1 MPSPVIVGPLPS
13 PQIRVPYH
21 SPWEKTSKK
30 RFSHR
35 LESRVCRMRGKPA
48 SFGEEEAATG
58 VCLQAWRNELA
69 STTGDLQICSEDR
82 NSGPGPSS
90 QAGPSISHP
99 ICEPC
104 KDIPRL
110 QRHCPWRSMLR
121 QRVRHVWAPYWGQ
134 LHYCLS
140 CEFWSLGLVSRGA
153 HRMFSPQD
161 PRMFQTNLGSLA
173 VARPHIMLYL
183 LLTVK
188 ILLEL

>member
-121 QRVRHVWAPYWGQ
+121 QRVRHVWAP
-134 LHYCLS
+134 L
-140 CEFWSLGLVSRGA
+140 LGSAPLLPFMRILVPRPGIERGA
-153 HRMFSPQD
+153 HRVFSPQD
-161 PRMFQTNLGSLA
+161 PRM
-173 VARPHIMLYL
+173 
-183 LLTVK
+183 LT
-188 ILLEL
+188 